1 MRRYIVTG
9 APGSGKTAIVR
20 ALLARGYA
28 VVDEAATDVLTR
40 EQQNGVAEPWRE
52 PGFLDAVI
60 RLQQER
66 QQRLPADGAVM
77 QVFDQSPI
85 CTLTL
90 ARYCGLPITRELRT
104 EVNRVVTNTIYQ
116 PAVFFVQHDGKIEPT
131 VGGWCTTPDDAERF
145 EELHRSVY
153 QSMRVYELVDVP
165 PMALEDRVDLIDEA
179 LQADEV
185 RFSEEAWNY

>member
-9 APGSGKTAIVR
+9 APGSSKTAIVA
-20 ALLARGYA
+20 ALLGRGYA
-28 VVDEAATDVLTR
+28 VVAEAASDVVTR
-40 EQQNGVAEPWRE
+40 ERAAGVETPWRE
-52 PGFLDAVI
+52 PGFLDAVV
-60 RLQQER
+60 RLQQDR
-66 QQRLPADGAVM
+66 QQRLPAGDATM

-104 EVNRVVTNTIYQ
+104 EVNRVVTNSIYQ
-116 PAVFFVQHDGKIEPT
+116 PVVFFVHHDGDVESAA
-131 VGGWCTTPDDAERF
+131 GWCATAEDAKRF
-145 EELHRSVY
+145 EEQHRAVY
-153 QSMRVYELVDVP
+153 ESMRVYELVDVP

-185 RFSEEAWNY
+185 RFAEEAWNY